1 MILDL
6 RLPAGW
12 TQRPIQVEPD
22 QLAAA
27 AATSTVGTSGPDPA
41 ATGAGIRLA
50 ELQGGRIIWPALDR
64 SDEESAD
71 SAPAALLISPLLPL
85 LRSPTLLLQAA
96 LDSEPDYERQSES
109 PFLSVRLG
117 PWEVTALETT
127 GRSRQD
133 AIPSARLY
141 AVLDAGYGAYMMVF
155 IDCDPSRIALRRD
168 QLVELISEA
177 QLRSAP
183 RPAEPAAS
191 EFPIPGPDDRP
202 AEEEPPESLAPS
214 EKLPET
220 ADLAE
225 VTPKPS
231 DENSDE
237 TSDETSEVPAA
248 DSIEDRLAAVT
259 VLSAG
264 AVSPGPAADK
274 TNADG
279 ALPTPPQRPA
289 EDVYLK
295 GSLFPHLID

>member
-12 TQRPIQVEPD
+12 TQRPIRVEADPLD
-22 QLAAA
+22 AA
-27 AATSTVGTSGPDPA
+27 AATPAVGTSGPEPT
-41 ATGAGIRLA
+41 ATGASLHLA
-50 ELQGGRIIWPALDR
+50 ELQGGRIIWPPFES
-64 SDEESAD
+64 SDEESANF
-71 SAPAALLISPLLPL
+71 APAALLISPLLPL

-183 RPAEPAAS
+183 RPADPAATES
-191 EFPIPGPDDRP
+191 PAPGADELPT
-202 AEEEPPESLAPS
+202 EEEPPTSLAFS

-225 VTPKPS
+225 VTPEPSGEPS
-231 DENSDE
+231 DEPA
-237 TSDETSEVPAA
+237 EVVTA

-259 VLSAG
+259 VLSAA
-264 AVSPGPAADK
+264 AVSPGPGADK

-295 GSLFPHLID
+295 GNLFPHLID